1 MRSLDGDIVEC
12 GVGWGRSLLYLLCLA
27 QIDPSV
33 RKVWAFDS
41 FEGFPEPSPEDRSER
56 NPQKGE
62 WKSDVDSILGMI
74 KEAGVS
80 DAFVQ
85 SQLTVKKGFF
95 DTSLKYYT
103 GSRIALLHIDVDLY
117 QSYLDVLNQL
127 FSKVISGGVIV
138 FDEYMSESD
147 LKKFPGAKKAID
159 EFFKGRG
166 EIQKDSLYG
175 KYYFIKK

>member
-1 MRSLDGDIVEC
+1 M
-12 GVGWGRSLLYLLCLA
+12 
-27 QIDPSV
+27 
-33 RKVWAFDS
+33 
-41 FEGFPEPSPEDRSER
+41 
-56 NPQKGE
+56 
-62 WKSDVDSILGMI
+62 
-74 KEAGVS
+74 S

-85 SQLTVKKGFF
+85 SHLTVTKGFF